1 MEEIG
6 IVSSI
11 DGPHAIV
18 MVERKSACEHCTA
31 GTCKTAGEQVS
42 LEAINEAGAKVGQRV
57 RVSLRALAY
66 VKGSLMFYG
75 IPTVAL
81 IAGAVIGKE
90 FVAERYL
97 TGMSPDGASALTA
110 FALFALS
117 FIVVKLITRR
127 VEKNVRYQPIVEEIL
142 DD

>member
-42 LEAINEAGAKVGQRV
+42 LEAINEAGAVLGQRV
-57 RVSLRALAY
+57 RVSIRGYTY
-66 VKGSLMFYG
+66 VSGSMFFYG
-75 IPTVAL
+75 VPALAL
-81 IAGAVIGKE
+81 IAGALLGLGVCSEMLPGKDPE
-90 FVAERYL
+90 AVAAVSGIKTTSVLHIY
-97 TGMSPDGASALTA
+97 
-110 FALFALS
+110 
-117 FIVVKLITRR
+117 
-127 VEKNVRYQPIVEEIL
+127 
-142 DD
+142 